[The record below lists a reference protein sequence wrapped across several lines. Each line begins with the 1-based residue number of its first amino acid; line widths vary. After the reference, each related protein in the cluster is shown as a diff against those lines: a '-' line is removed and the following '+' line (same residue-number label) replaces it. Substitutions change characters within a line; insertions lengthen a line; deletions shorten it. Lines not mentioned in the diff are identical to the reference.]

1 MATDLAVTVEDKPG
15 ALAGMGE
22 AIGAAG
28 INIGGVCGAA
38 APGASVVH
46 LLVDDAA
53 GAREAL
59 EGAGFTSVE
68 EREVVVLDVEDRP
81 GVLGEVARKLA
92 DAGVNIDLLLPVR
105 VSADEFLAVI
115 CAEDLD
121 AAASALGDQVVSD

>member
-38 APGASVVH
+38 TPGASVVH

-53 GAREAL
+53 AAPGGARGRRVHVGRGTRGRRAS
-59 EGAGFTSVE
+59 TSRTV
-68 EREVVVLDVEDRP
+68 P
-81 GVLGEVARKLA
+81 ACSARS
-92 DAGVNIDLLLPVR
+92 P
-105 VSADEFLAVI
+105 
-115 CAEDLD
+115 
-121 AAASALGDQVVSD
+121 ASSPTPASTSSSCTWPRAPAW

>member
-38 APGASVVH
+38 TPGASVVH

-53 GAREAL
+53 GARQAL
-59 EGAGFTSVE
+59 EGAGFSSIE
-68 EREVVVLDVEDRP
+68 EREVAVVDVEDRP

-92 DAGVNIDLLLPVR
+92 DAGVNVGFAYATFGGTNVVFGVGDLEE
-105 VSADEFLAVI
+105 AQ
-115 CAEDLD
+115 
-121 AAASALGDQVVSD
+121 AAL

>member
-46 LLVDDAA
+46 FLVDDPA

-59 EGAGFTSVE
+59 EGSGFTSIDQ
-68 EREVVVLDVEDRP
+68 REVVVVEVEDRP
-81 GVLGEVARKLA
+81 GMLGEVGRKLS
-92 DAGVNIDLLLPVR
+92 DAGVNIELIY
-105 VSADEFLAVI
+105 LATGTRLVI
-115 CAEDLD
+115 GAADLD
-121 AAASALGDQVVSD
+121 AVRAATG

>member
-38 APGASVVH
+38 TPGASVVH
-46 LLVDDAA
+46 LLVDDAGA
-53 GAREAL
+53 AREAL
-59 EGAGFTSVE
+59 AGAGFTSVE
-68 EREVVVLDVEDRP
+68 EREVAVVDVEDRP

-92 DAGVNIDLLLPVR
+92 DAGVNIELVY
-105 VSADEFLAVI
+105 LASGTRLVI
-115 CAEDLD
+115 GAADLD
-121 AAASALGDQVVSD
+121 QVRSAV

>member
-28 INIGGVCGAA
+28 INIGGVCGVA

-53 GAREAL
+53 GAQEAL
-59 EGAGFTSVE
+59 AGAGFTFVE
-68 EREVVVLDVEDRP
+68 EREVVVLEVEDRP

-92 DAGVNIDLLLPVR
+92 DAGVNIELVY
-105 VSADEFLAVI
+105 LASGTRLVVG
-115 CAEDLD
+115 AADLD
-121 AAASALGDQVVSD
+121 AVRAATG

>member
-1 MATDLAVTVEDKPG
+1 MATDLAVTVEDRPG

-28 INIGGVCGAA
+28 INIGGVCGVA

-46 LLVDDAA
+46 LLLDDAA

-59 EGAGFTSVE
+59 EGAGFTSLE
-68 EREVVVLDVEDRP
+68 ERDVVVLEIEDRP

-92 DAGVNIDLLLPVR
+92 DAGVNIELVY
-105 VSADEFLAVI
+105 LASGTRLVVG
-115 CAEDLD
+115 AADLD
-121 AAASALGDQVVSD
+121 AVRAATG

>member
-46 LLVDDAA
+46 FLVDDPA

-59 EGAGFTSVE
+59 EGAGFTSIDQ
-68 EREVVVLDVEDRP
+68 REVVVVEVEDRP
-81 GVLGEVARKLA
+81 GMLGEVGRKLS
-92 DAGVNIDLLLPVR
+92 DAGVNIELIY
-105 VSADEFLAVI
+105 LATGTRLVI
-115 CAEDLD
+115 GAADLD
-121 AAASALGDQVVSD
+121 AVRAATG

>member
-38 APGASVVH
+38 APGGSVVH
-46 LLVDDAA
+46 FLVDDPT

-59 EGAGFTSVE
+59 EGAGFTSVA
-68 EREVVVLDVEDRP
+68 EREVVVVDVEDRP
-81 GVLGEVARKLA
+81 GVLGEVGRKLS
-92 DAGVNIDLLLPVR
+92 DAGVNIELIY
-105 VSADEFLAVI
+105 LATGTRLVVG
-115 CAEDLD
+115 AADLD
-121 AAASALGDQVVSD
+121 AVRAATG